1 MKFDIELV
9 ISSFR
14 RDAYIK
20 FFLNGILRLIF
31 SRHLLLF
38 KQNQGSKFQ
47 ILYYFL
53 LNLKQDF
60 YYLKQVRLLF
70 QPYKQIIIIF
80 HIFM

>member
-1 MKFDIELV
+1 MKFDTELV

-20 FFLNGILRLIF
+20 FFINGILRLIF
-31 SRHLLLF
+31 FRHLLLF

-47 ILYYFL
+47 ILYYFS

-60 YYLKQVRLLF
+60 CCLKQVRLLF

>member
-1 MKFDIELV
+1 
-9 ISSFR
+9 
-14 RDAYIK
+14 
-20 FFLNGILRLIF
+20 
-31 SRHLLLF
+31 
-38 KQNQGSKFQ
+38 
-47 ILYYFL
+47 L